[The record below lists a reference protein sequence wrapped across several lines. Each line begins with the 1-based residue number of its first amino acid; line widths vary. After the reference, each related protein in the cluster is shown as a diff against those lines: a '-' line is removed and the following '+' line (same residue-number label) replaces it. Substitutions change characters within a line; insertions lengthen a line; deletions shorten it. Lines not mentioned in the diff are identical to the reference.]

1 MASLSLSLSSLSL
14 NAPTGQWVMH
24 CPQRAQSIS
33 LKALFS
39 LTPTVVLGPVP
50 CRSHMFRPCI
60 FSHTCMH
67 LIHLT
72 HLEASRISGRLLS
85 QRLFSAV
92 LVTNGFIGSPRSLA
106 IDCNVQ
112 FPLLTQLGHSDL
124 WSERI
129 SSTFI
134 LLIFRS
140 RGLLVMTSSPFLHS
154 VLQAVTNLS
163 IPASST
169 RQTRQAAISLISLRK
184 HR

>member
-1 MASLSLSLSSLSL
+1 MSR
-14 NAPTGQWVMH
+14 TDEIFRDM
-24 CPQRAQSIS
+24 CRDI
-33 LKALFS
+33 LKNGTWEKGDVRPHWDDG
-39 LTPTVVLGPVP
+39 TPAYTIKKFCVVN
-50 CRSHMFRPCI
+50 RYD
-60 FSHTCMH
+60 
-67 LIHLT
+67 
-72 HLEASRISGRLLS
+72 LS
-85 QRLFSAV
+85 QE
-92 LVTNGFIGSPRSLA
+92 
-106 IDCNVQ
+106 